1 MNTSYEQTEMAYNIA
16 IRGKAQKAISEL
28 RDVAGA
34 QIRDLSLVAKSNESF
49 FIETMKV
56 VRAYVDIIQS
66 LRGGF

>member
-28 RDVAGA
+28 RDTAGE
-34 QIRDLSLVAKSNESF
+34 QIRNISFVAKSNESF
-49 FIETMKV
+49 FIETMKI

>member
-16 IRGKAQKAISEL
+16 MRGKAQKAISEL
-28 RDVAGA
+28 RDAAGE
-34 QIRDLSLVAKSNESF
+34 QIRNISFVAKSNESF
-49 FIETMKV
+49 FVETMKI